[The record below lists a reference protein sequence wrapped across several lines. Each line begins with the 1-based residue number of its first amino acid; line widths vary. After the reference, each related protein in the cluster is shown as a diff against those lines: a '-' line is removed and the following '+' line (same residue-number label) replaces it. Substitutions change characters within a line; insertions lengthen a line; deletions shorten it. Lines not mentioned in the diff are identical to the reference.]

1 MSYIAVPIQIRY
13 NIISPGVGARQC
25 RALTGV
31 PYVNKNRYSLAH
43 VHTELILVAIAQSVP
58 TPAVAQR
65 GRTGRWTDSLQ
76 RASAKYQL
84 FSSKVIV
91 P

>member
-1 MSYIAVPIQIRY
+1 MRY

-25 RALTGV
+25 RAPTGV

-43 VHTELILVAIAQSVP
+43 VHTELILVAIAQFVP
-58 TPAVAQR
+58 TPAVTR
-65 GRTGRWTDSLQ
+65 PGRTGRWTDSQ
-76 RASAKYQL
+76 QPTSAKCQL

-91 P
+91 S